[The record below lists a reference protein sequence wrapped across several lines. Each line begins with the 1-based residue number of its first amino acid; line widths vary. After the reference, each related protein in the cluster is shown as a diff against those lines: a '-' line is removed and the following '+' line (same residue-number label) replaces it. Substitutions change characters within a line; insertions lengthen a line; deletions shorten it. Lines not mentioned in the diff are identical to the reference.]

1 MYNDSEIAFLL
12 EWDDRFKDIKHD
24 EEMIDLEGD
33 NEFTYV
39 KLYTS
44 TSAEGEE
51 EMEYEEYEEG
61 EESEGEESEDEEYEE
76 YEEDD
81 EYGFEDEEETVL
93 PQWILRDSVAIQFPT
108 KIPDGPVKPF
118 FFLGNSGN
126 PVNLWRWKADLQEDT
141 ERNSAVEEYNATGFK
156 NPIKVQPP
164 ESQATDSNGYWE
176 DGRWRVVLKRAL
188 TTEDK
193 RKDIQFEKGKLIP
206 IAFHAH
212 DGSNGEAGMKMSISS
227 WYLLNLEMRTPIM
240 VYVYSLIGVVIIALA
255 ELWLVKKSRSKD
267 Q

>member
-1 MYNDSEIAFLL
+1 MRIMSVESP
-12 EWDDRFKDIKHD
+12 RFPS
-24 EEMIDLEGD
+24 G
-33 NEFTYV
+33 Y
-39 KLYTS
+39 
-44 TSAEGEE
+44 
-51 EMEYEEYEEG
+51 
-61 EESEGEESEDEEYEE
+61 EDEEYEE

-81 EYGFEDEEETVL
+81 EYGFEDEEEAVL
-93 PQWILRDSVAIQFPT
+93 PQWILRDSVDIQFPV

-126 PVNLWRWKADLQEDT
+126 PVNLWRWKADMQEDT
-141 ERNSAVEEYNATGFK
+141 EKKSAVEEYNATGFK

-176 DGRWRVVLKRAL
+176 DGRWRVVMKRTL

-206 IAFHAH
+206 IAFHAW
-212 DGSNGEAGMKMSISS
+212 DGANGEAGMKMSISS
-227 WYLLNLEMRTPIM
+227 WYLLNLESRTPIM
-240 VYVYSLIGVVIIALA
+240 VYVYGFIGTMIIGLA
-255 ELWLVKKSRSKD
+255 EVWLVKKSRSKD